1 MKDLKSQRILADMKP
16 NGIAFDRA
24 SARTYDADGR
34 LHVAKTHISK
44 ANVCPYYGKEI
55 PGWQELGLEPN
66 KIYRLW
72 RDPEE
77 LAKGAATF
85 NNLPLLRRHVQVSA
99 TDPMKDDVVG
109 SIGSDVTYDAP
120 YLDASLCVWDAEAI
134 AGIDA
139 DKIAELSCGYR
150 YTADMTPGT
159 TPEGE
164 AYDGVMRDIIGNHLA
179 LVEFGRA
186 GSDVMVADADP
197 FVGGDT
203 GKENRD
209 TTPAFTHKQETPAMK
224 KTKLGRALLA
234 ALSAAS
240 PKIAQDSAL
249 SDLVGGAVKA
259 KFDAKSVKAKVLAMD
274 EEMDAEKI
282 DEIIDAVLGVEEDPQ
297 PQTMP
302 SAVGDEDDNGAPSKH
317 AEIID
322 FLKSKGLDS
331 ADLEAVGNMLT
342 RLDRPYSGEDE
353 GLMKPE
359 EVDQKVTAAMDS
371 MRQEFRALEA
381 AKAAV
386 RPVVGDVMAMDSA
399 EQVYRFALDQMKVDH
414 KDMPAAGLSRLFA
427 VAADRKAAPAP
438 RIAQDSATVRKAFP
452 GLDRFNQ

>member
-1 MKDLKSQRILADMKP
+1 MKDRNSQRILAAMKP

-24 SARTYDADGR
+24 SARSIDADGR

-66 KIYRLW
+66 KVYRLW
-72 RDPEE
+72 RHPDE
-77 LAKGAATF
+77 LAKGAATL
-85 NNLPLLRRHVQVSA
+85 NNLPLLRRHVRVSA
-99 TDPMKDDVVG
+99 DEPMKDDVVG

-164 AYDGVMRDIIGNHLA
+164 PYDGVMRDIIGNHLA

-197 FVGGDT
+197 FVA
-203 GKENRD
+203 ENQSAQSCDETRD
-209 TTPAFTHKQETPAMK
+209 TKTTFTHKQETPAMK

-249 SDLVGGAVKA
+249 PGLVGGAVKA
-259 KFDAKSVKAKVLAMD
+259 KLDAKSVKAKVLAMD

-282 DEIIDAVLGVEEDPQ
+282 DEIIDAVLGVEEDPR

-302 SAVGDEDDNGAPSKH
+302 SAVGDGGEYAGVM
-317 AEIID
+317 D
-322 FLKSKGLDS
+322 FLRGKGVGDE
-331 ADLEAVGNMLT
+331 DLAEVNSMLAK
-342 RLDRPYSGEDE
+342 LKEPAAGMDE
-353 GLMKPE
+353 E
-359 EVDQKVTAAMDS
+359 EVNAKVEEGVKGAMDA

-381 AKAAV
+381 AKVAV
-386 RPVVGDVMAMDSA
+386 RPVVGDVIAMDSA
-399 EQVYRFALDQMKVDH
+399 EQVYRFALDHMGVDH
-414 KDMPAAGLSRLFA
+414 KDMPAAGLARLFT
-427 VAADRKAAPAP
+427 VAAERSKAPAP
-438 RIAQDSATVRKAFP
+438 RIANDSAAVRKTWP
-452 GLDRFNQ
+452 GLDRFNK

>member
-1 MKDLKSQRILADMKP
+1 MKDRKSQRILAAMKP

-24 SARTYDADGR
+24 SARSIDADGR

-66 KIYRLW
+66 KVYRLW
-72 RDPEE
+72 RAPEE
-77 LAKGAATF
+77 LAKGASTF

-197 FVGGDT
+197 FADKQKNPT
-203 GKENRD
+203 
-209 TTPAFTHKQETPAMK
+209 FTHKQETPAMK

-249 SDLVGGAVKA
+249 PGLVGGAVKA

-302 SAVGDEDDNGAPSKH
+302 SAVGDEDDSGAPSKH

-322 FLKSKGLDS
+322 FLKSKGMDS

-342 RLDRPYSGEDE
+342 RMDRPYSGEDE

-381 AKAAV
+381 AKVAV
-386 RPVVGDVMAMDSA
+386 RPVVGDVIAMDSA

-414 KDMPAAGLSRLFA
+414 KDMPAAGLAKLFA
-427 VAADRKAAPAP
+427 VAAERKAPAP
-438 RIAQDSATVRKAFP
+438 RIANDSAAVRKVFP